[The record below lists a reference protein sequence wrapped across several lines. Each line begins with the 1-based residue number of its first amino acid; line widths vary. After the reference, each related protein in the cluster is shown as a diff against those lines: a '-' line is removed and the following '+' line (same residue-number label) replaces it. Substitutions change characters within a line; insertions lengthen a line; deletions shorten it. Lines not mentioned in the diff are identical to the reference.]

1 MKFTD
6 DVIHKAADDILESGE
21 NPTLARVR
29 AKLGGGSFTTIS
41 EAMKTWRDKTAA
53 AAAPAPIVMPIAVNE
68 AVEAASVNIWQA
80 AQAAATGQ
88 LNAERDALTQ
98 AREDME
104 EAARQA
110 ASIADTQEEELEA
123 LRNQLVDA
131 QLRIEQSE
139 GTRRNLQ
146 VKASTQEQVITGM
159 EAGVQEIASAHERE
173 NKAIAET
180 AKISSQLDVLTK
192 AQQKAEKTISEL
204 SALEVDNT
212 RLTAENKGLQRQ
224 LEQQE
229 AFTEKQDQQIKQAA
243 QFAEKQ
249 ADQLTQERADYSD
262 KLEKQAQKF
271 EKEKSELKEKK
282 KQPEKAK

>member
-159 EAGVQEIASAHERE
+159 EARKRVYKRLLLRMSVKIKPLPRQPKSAA
-173 NKAIAET
+173 N
-180 AKISSQLDVLTK
+180 LMC
-192 AQQKAEKTISEL
+192 
-204 SALEVDNT
+204 
-212 RLTAENKGLQRQ
+212 
-224 LEQQE
+224 
-229 AFTEKQDQQIKQAA
+229 
-243 QFAEKQ
+243 
-249 ADQLTQERADYSD
+249 
-262 KLEKQAQKF
+262 
-271 EKEKSELKEKK
+271 
-282 KQPEKAK
+282 

>member
-1 MKFTD
+1 M
-6 DVIHKAADDILESGE
+6 
-21 NPTLARVR
+21 
-29 AKLGGGSFTTIS
+29 
-41 EAMKTWRDKTAA
+41 
-53 AAAPAPIVMPIAVNE
+53 
-68 AVEAASVNIWQA
+68 
-80 AQAAATGQ
+80 
-88 LNAERDALTQ
+88 
-98 AREDME
+98 
-104 EAARQA
+104 
-110 ASIADTQEEELEA
+110 
-123 LRNQLVDA
+123 
-131 QLRIEQSE
+131 
-139 GTRRNLQ
+139 
-146 VKASTQEQVITGM
+146 
-159 EAGVQEIASAHERE
+159 
-173 NKAIAET
+173 
-180 AKISSQLDVLTK
+180 LTK